1 MITETKI
8 HTKPLVSRLFA
19 VVKMNLS
26 NPWPALITPSIILSV
41 VLISAYSLYLI
52 FGGGLDG
59 QVYFEPEL
67 FFMIVL
73 LVIANQTI
81 NQHFSLALSYGITR
95 RDFYLGS
102 LMGFVLLAIGYSLL
116 SSVLGLLA
124 DPNFLIGS
132 GEPGFSQF
140 ALAFWALLIS
150 QLIGASITTLYLRWG
165 KVGMSIFFVTLGL
178 IVVSTPIVLARY
190 ELSDEIER
198 LIGADVGDLYGN
210 LIGLGWTLLLALIGY
225 LLIFRA
231 RPSV

>member
-8 HTKPLVSRLFA
+8 HTKPLVSRLFT

-41 VLISAYSLYLI
+41 VVISAYSLYLI

-59 QVYFEPEL
+59 QIYFSPEF

-124 DPNFLIGS
+124 DPNFLIGF

-140 ALAFWALLIS
+140 ALVFWALLIS

-198 LIGADVGDLYGN
+198 LIGADVGGLYGN

>member
-59 QVYFEPEL
+59 QVYFSPEF
-67 FFMIVL
+67 FFMIML

-124 DPNFLIGS
+124 DPNFLIGF

-140 ALAFWALLIS
+140 ALVFWALLIS

>member
-59 QVYFEPEL
+59 QVYFEPEF

>member
-8 HTKPLVSRLFA
+8 QTKPLVSRLFT
-19 VVKMNLS
+19 VVRMNLS

-41 VLISAYSLYLI
+41 LLISAYTFYWI

-59 QVYFEPEL
+59 QVYFSPEF
-67 FFMIVL
+67 FFMVVL

-102 LMGFVLLAIGYSLL
+102 LMGFVILAVGYSLL

-124 DPNFLIGS
+124 DPNFLIGF
-132 GEPGFSQF
+132 GEPGFSEF
-140 ALAFWALLIS
+140 ALVFWALLIS
-150 QLIGASITTLYLRWG
+150 QLIGASITTLYLRWR
-165 KVGMSIFFVTLGL
+165 KVGMSIFFVTLGVIL
-178 IVVSTPIVLARY
+178 VAAPILLSRY
-190 ELSDEIER
+190 ELWDDIER
-198 LIGADVGDLYGN
+198 WVAADLGDVTGN

-225 LLIFRA
+225 VLISRA
-231 RPSV
+231 RPSK

>member
-8 HTKPLVSRLFA
+8 QTKPLVSRLFT
-19 VVKMNLS
+19 VVRMNLS

-41 VLISAYSLYLI
+41 LLISAYTFYWI

-59 QVYFEPEL
+59 QVYFSPEF
-67 FFMIVL
+67 FFMVVL

-102 LMGFVLLAIGYSLL
+102 LVGFVILAVGYSLL

-124 DPNFLIGS
+124 DPNFLIGF
-132 GEPGFSQF
+132 GEPGFSEF
-140 ALAFWALLIS
+140 ALVFWALLIS
-150 QLIGASITTLYLRWG
+150 QLIGASITTLYLRWR
-165 KVGMSIFFVTLGL
+165 KVGMSIFFVTLGVIL
-178 IVVSTPIVLARY
+178 VAAPILLSRY
-190 ELSDEIER
+190 ELWDDIER
-198 LIGADVGDLYGN
+198 WVAADLGDVTGN

-225 LLIFRA
+225 VLISRA
-231 RPSV
+231 RPSK

>member
-8 HTKPLVSRLFA
+8 QSKPLVSRLFT
-19 VVKMNLS
+19 VVRMILS

-41 VLISAYSLYLI
+41 LLISAYTFYWI

-59 QVYFEPEL
+59 QVYFSPEF
-67 FFMIVL
+67 FFMVVL

-102 LMGFVLLAIGYSLL
+102 LVGFVLLAIGYSLL

-124 DPNFLIGS
+124 DPNFLIGF
-132 GEPGFSQF
+132 GEPGFSEF
-140 ALAFWALLIS
+140 ALVFWALLIS
-150 QLIGASITTLYLRWG
+150 QLIGASITTLYLRWR
-165 KVGMSIFFVTLGL
+165 KVGMSIFFVTLGVIL
-178 IVVSTPIVLARY
+178 VAAPILLSRY
-190 ELSDEIER
+190 ELWDDIER
-198 LIGADVGDLYGN
+198 WVAADLGDVTGN

-225 LLIFRA
+225 LLIRRA
-231 RPSV
+231 RPSK

>member
-8 HTKPLVSRLFA
+8 QTKPLVSRLFT
-19 VVKMNLS
+19 VVRMNLS

-41 VLISAYSLYLI
+41 LLISAYTFYWI

-59 QVYFEPEL
+59 QVYFSPEF
-67 FFMIVL
+67 FFMVVL

-102 LMGFVLLAIGYSLL
+102 LVGFVLLAIGYSLL

-124 DPNFLIGS
+124 DPNFLIGF
-132 GEPGFSQF
+132 GEPGFSEF
-140 ALAFWALLIS
+140 DLVFWALLIS
-150 QLIGASITTLYLRWG
+150 QLIGASITTLYLRWR
-165 KVGMSIFFVTLGL
+165 KVGMSIFFVTLGVIL
-178 IVVSTPIVLARY
+178 VAAPILLSRY
-190 ELSDEIER
+190 ELWDDIER
-198 LIGADVGDLYGN
+198 WVAADLGDVTGN

-225 LLIFRA
+225 LLISRA
-231 RPSV
+231 RPSK

>member
-59 QVYFEPEL
+59 QVYFSPEI
-67 FFMIVL
+67 FFIIVL
-73 LVIANQTI
+73 LVTANQTI
-81 NQHFSLALSYGITR
+81 NQHFSLALSYGTTR

-124 DPNFLIGS
+124 DPNFLIGF

-140 ALAFWALLIS
+140 ALVFWALLIS